1 MNTQNV
7 QIFTKFDLTG
17 RTAIVTGGMG
27 LLGAEYVK
35 TLALAGAIV
44 AIFDIQSKFPQH
56 LLAMIE
62 KGHDIKSFMVHIT
75 NQGSVG
81 QGIDELVESV
91 GTPTIL
97 INNAGLD
104 SHPHTSISQNGPF
117 GTYSEETWDAVIDS
131 HLKGAFLMSREFF
144 RWFMLSHQSR
154 GSIINISSTY
164 GLVSPD
170 QSVYE
175 YRRKRGEDF
184 FKPVAYSVAKAGMIG
199 FTKWLAEYGGPMG
212 IRVNALVPGGV
223 LANQGLEQEFIEQ
236 YVKRTMLKRMALPS
250 DYNEAILFLASDASA
265 YMTGANLV
273 VDGGWTAR

>member
-62 KGHDIKSFMVHIT
+62 KGHDIKSFMVDIT

-81 QGIDELVESV
+81 QGFDELVESV

-131 HLKGAFLMSREFF
+131 HLKGAFLMSR
-144 RWFMLSHQSR
+144 
-154 GSIINISSTY
+154 
-164 GLVSPD
+164 PD

-175 YRRKRGEDF
+175 YRRKRGEDL